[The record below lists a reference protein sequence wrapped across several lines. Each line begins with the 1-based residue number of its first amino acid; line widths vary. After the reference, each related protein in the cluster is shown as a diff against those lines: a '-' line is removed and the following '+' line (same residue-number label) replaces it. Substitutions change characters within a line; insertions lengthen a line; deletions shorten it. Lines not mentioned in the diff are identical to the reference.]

1 MVMCVGCGDS
11 ARLPPLLPSRALGR
25 FSLGSRALERFSL
38 GSRALERASTLRRCW
53 LLLAASA
60 LASGAW
66 VTAPAHAQL
75 GGDLK
80 RWADSTV
87 GLSSTKWA
95 GPRVPFPPP
104 QQRPESAQRL
114 DSLRWPVSVH
124 GALTVAPA
132 RLVSTLAAAEATYEL
147 LYAAGFVTTFGDA
160 GQGHSAGR
168 DLYVLDRNVGSPPPV
183 GEAHDTPRSALPAH
197 AQEPR
202 AAPPDGISASA
213 ALDASGNF
221 SALDGGRAY
230 ALLDARV
237 PDDRVFVCTATAL
250 IEAQLFELD
259 PAESLA
265 LRRSSASY
273 FAGLVT
279 GEPACDDSELPL
291 YSYPF
296 DPAAPASGAAWLA
309 ALSARQ
315 DQNRGTFLFD
325 MWQFARQ
332 RTWEGHDLRASPDL
346 LEAIGKTLQL
356 TREEFALVAAEVTE
370 GVARTHAAPPTV
382 GWSALPAFSPRS
394 APALGVLGGQQLRVL
409 LEQPQPGARLRVW
422 SRGEAPGRFALSA
435 TRFDAQGNTLARLE
449 LAPMRDPNSQL
460 HVELDARTVSVLVS
474 VTRVEDDGG
483 APDPDT
489 SSPLDLRR
497 VSITVDAQQ

>member
-1 MVMCVGCGDS
+1 MVMCVRCGDS
-11 ARLPPLLPSRALGR
+11 ARLPYLLRLGWLILGGALL
-25 FSLGSRALERFSL
+25 S
-38 GSRALERASTLRRCW
+38 
-53 LLLAASA
+53 AA
-60 LASGAW
+60 GAR
-66 VTAPAHAQL
+66 APAHAQF

-124 GALTVAPA
+124 GALTVVPA

-147 LYAAGFVTTFGDA
+147 LYAAGFVTSFGDA
-160 GQGHSAGR
+160 GQGDSGGR
-168 DLYVLDRNVGSPPPV
+168 DLYVLDRNVGDAPRV
-183 GEAHDTPRSALPAH
+183 GAAHDTPALFSREGQARASTSGSPAQ
-197 AQEPR
+197 AAR
-202 AAPPDGISASA
+202 ASTPDISESA

-237 PDDRVFVCTATAL
+237 PSDRLFVCTATAL
-250 IEAQLFELD
+250 LEAQLFELD

-265 LRRSSASY
+265 LRRSSAVY
-273 FAGLVT
+273 FASLVT
-279 GEPACDDSELPL
+279 GEPACDDAELTL
-291 YSYPF
+291 QSYPF
-296 DPAAPASGAAWLA
+296 DPRTPATGAAWLT

-346 LEAIGKTLQL
+346 LEAISKTLDL
-356 TREEFALVAAEVTE
+356 AHEEFALVAAEVAV
-370 GVARTHAAPPTV
+370 GVARTHGAPPTV
-382 GWSALPAFSPRS
+382 DWRALPAFSPRS
-394 APALGVLGGQQLRVL
+394 APALGLLGSQQLLVS
-409 LEQPQPGARLRVW
+409 LEQARPGARLRAW
-422 SRGEAPGRFALSA
+422 SRGEAPGRFTLSA
-435 TRFDAQGNTLARLE
+435 TRFDAQGNALSRHE
-449 LAPMRDPNSQL
+449 LMPTRDPNSQL
-460 HVELDARTVSVLVS
+460 HVELDARTVAVLVS
-474 VTRVEDDGG
+474 ITRVEDDGG

-489 SSPLDLRR
+489 SSPLDLLRAAL
-497 VSITVDAQQ
+497 TVDAQQ